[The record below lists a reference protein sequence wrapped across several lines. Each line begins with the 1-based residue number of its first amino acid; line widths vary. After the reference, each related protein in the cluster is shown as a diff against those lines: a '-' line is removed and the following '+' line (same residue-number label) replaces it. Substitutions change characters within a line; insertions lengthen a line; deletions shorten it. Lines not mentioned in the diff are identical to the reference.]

1 MMHFTYE
8 ILALKLLLRLYM
20 NNLFLVSFRVF
31 MIIKSELILVLV
43 DDLAESANAR
53 HPIVA
58 VVL

>member
-8 ILALKLLLRLYM
+8 IFALKLLLSLYM

-53 HPIVA
+53 HPIVV